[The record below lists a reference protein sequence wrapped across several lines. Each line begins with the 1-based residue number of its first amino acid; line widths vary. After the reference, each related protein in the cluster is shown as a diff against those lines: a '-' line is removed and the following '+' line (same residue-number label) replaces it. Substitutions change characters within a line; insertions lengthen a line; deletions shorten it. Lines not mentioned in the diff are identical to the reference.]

1 MDTSQPIFE
10 FSAGGVVL
18 REGTVLVIRARDLRG
33 HMVWSFPKGNLN
45 EHESSPQAALRE
57 VEEETGWRCRIE
69 TELPRSQY
77 WFQREG
83 RRVKKT
89 VRWFLMTPVQQIG
102 QHDAEVEEVAWVP
115 VREAMV
121 RLTYDSDRELLRCAG
136 AATEERGGAHHPL
149 V

>member
-1 MDTSQPIFE
+1 MAQPIFE

-18 REGTVLVIRARDLRG
+18 REGQALLIRTRDLSGRT
-33 HMVWSFPKGNLN
+33 VWTFPKGKLD
-45 EHESSPQAALRE
+45 EKETSPQAAIRE

-69 TELPRSQY
+69 AELPRSQY

-89 VRWFLMTPVQQIG
+89 VRWFRMVPVEQVG
-102 QHDAEVEEVAWVP
+102 RPDEEVDEAAWVP

-121 RLTYDSDRELLRCAG
+121 RLTYDSDRELLKAAEAASG
-136 AATEERGGAHHPL
+136 AKDD
-149 V
+149 